1 MELTLKEI
9 EEQFDGE
16 YVLVENPV
24 VDEHFEVIR
33 GVVRYHS
40 FSRDEVYEAANQVD
54 VKSIA
59 VLFNG
64 EVPDNI
70 KLIL

>member
-9 EEQFDGE
+9 EKQFDGE

-40 FSRDEVYEAANQVD
+40 FSRDEVYEAAVRLRL
-54 VKSIA
+54 KSSA
-59 VLFNG
+59 FLFNG
-64 EVPDNI
+64 EVPDHPV
-70 KLIL
+70 LIL

>member
-24 VDEHFEVIR
+24 VDEETDMLR

-40 FSRDEVYEAANQVD
+40 FSRDDVYDEAIRLQL
-54 VKSIA
+54 KSVA
-59 VLFNG
+59 FVCNAK
-64 EVPDNI
+64 VPDGI
-70 KLIL
+70 RLIL